1 MHNFTLSCIYNLC
14 KFITAIADRS
24 LEFWMNGRI
33 IIVTDAKW
41 KLILVILSI
50 HKLYSCMGEVNNA
63 LIVATWYTARHTA

>member
-1 MHNFTLSCIYNLC
+1 
-14 KFITAIADRS
+14 
-24 LEFWMNGRI
+24 MNGQI

-50 HKLYSCMGEVNNA
+50 HKLYSCIGEVNNA